1 MTGWLELIRDIA
13 SGIAFAGGSVFILI
27 GALGLLRL
35 PDFWARLH
43 AAGIID
49 TLGAELMLVG
59 MMFQAG
65 WSQATVKLALLGLF
79 IAITGPTAT
88 HALANAAFVTGL
100 RPARL
105 AKDESRSFI
114 PVSSTGAET
123 QGRDER

>member
-105 AKDESRSFI
+105 AKDESHSFI

>member
-1 MTGWLELIRDIA
+1 MTGWPELLRDIA
-13 SGIAFAGGSVFILI
+13 SGIAFTGGSAFLLI

-35 PDFWARLH
+35 PDFWSRLH

-79 IAITGPTAT
+79 IAITSPTAT

-105 AKDESRSFI
+105 AKDESPSFI
-114 PVSSTGAET
+114 PVSSTIVKT
-123 QGRDER
+123 QGRDEQ